1 MHEGLSIRPADESD
15 LPDVLRLLAQ
25 PAMDDGRVLGLE
37 HAKAVFSEI
46 CRVPNYRLYVA
57 VQSHAVVGTFAL
69 LIMPNL
75 GHRGSPSGVL
85 EDIVVA
91 DGRHGTGIGRCMVG
105 HAIALCRA
113 KGCYKMVLSSNL
125 RRTEAHAFYE
135 HLGFER
141 HGYSYRIDL

>member
-1 MHEGLSIRPADESD
+1 MHEEFSIRTADESD
-15 LPDVLRLLAQ
+15 LEEVLRLLAQ
-25 PAMDDGRVLGLE
+25 PAMDDGRVLSLQQ
-37 HAKAVFSEI
+37 ARVVFSEM

-57 VQSHAVVGTFAL
+57 VQGHSVVGMFAL

-75 GHRGSPSGVL
+75 GHMGTPSGVL

-91 DGRHGTGIGRCMVG
+91 DGWHGTGIGRRMVG
-105 HAIALCRA
+105 HAIELCRA

-125 RRTEAHAFYE
+125 RRKEAHAFYE

-141 HGYSYRIDL
+141 HGYSYRIQP